1 MEISC
6 TLVYLLLVSEC
17 SLSLQNILKFGLEEI
32 KARLKDIICTSSW
45 LSLHESVVTEVL
57 LDQKLKVFTIRD
69 TYEKHRTYGAM
80 GGLVGSAPDTA
91 GLWVRI

>member
-1 MEISC
+1 MDPVDSDPDPQHC
-6 TLVYLLLVSEC
+6 LLVSGCLLVSEC

-57 LDQKLKVFTIRD
+57 LDQKLKVS
-69 TYEKHRTYGAM
+69 TYGEM
-80 GGLVGSAPDTA
+80 GG
-91 GLWVRI
+91 